1 MTAFTGDAYFPG
13 GMSEYDAAAA
23 ASCFTRTAPP
33 TTSTLQWATY
43 FDAADQAGVSRIY
56 MGIHITE
63 DDFTGRQIG
72 SACGQE
78 AWALAQR
85 YFDGTARA

>member
-1 MTAFTGDAYFPG
+1 
-13 GMSEYDAAAA
+13 MS
-23 ASCFTRTAPP
+23 R
-33 TTSTLQWATY
+33 L
-43 FDAADQAGVSRIY
+43 Y
-56 MGIHITE
+56 MGIHIAE

-85 YFDGTARA
+85 YFDGTAR